1 MLFHHLLSNVANYLR
16 RRRNRLNRRR
26 FRNRPWSWIYRVQQS
41 RSWFE
46 IHYHD
51 RTIPGDYFRRQFRME
66 RDTFEA
72 LVGIL
77 GPWLTRQKTRPRECV
92 PPEKVLALG
101 IYRIANGNSF
111 ASIGPVFN
119 VGKSTV
125 IETVQDVVRGLFEL
139 KDEYVHFPET
149 VAETAASI

>member
-1 MLFHHLLSNVANYLR
+1 
-16 RRRNRLNRRR
+16 
-26 FRNRPWSWIYRVQQS
+26 
-41 RSWFE
+41 
-46 IHYHD
+46 
-51 RTIPGDYFRRQFRME
+51 ME

-77 GPWLTRQKTRPRECV
+77 GPWLTRQNTRPRECV

-101 IYRIANGNSF
+101 IYRIAHGNSF